1 MQWSRQSQD
10 AQALVSALQFLN
22 DIGLPP
28 QTLIARDKKK
38 PPVKELRNEELVEA
52 QKLINMIS
60 EELRSQNKRPEDVI
74 EKHRMS
80 RTELGMKPPAF
91 MKALQAEVPR
101 LMQRLDKSKVS
112 LLVHYL
118 V

>member
-1 MQWSRQSQD
+1 
-10 AQALVSALQFLN
+10 
-22 DIGLPP
+22 
-28 QTLIARDKKK
+28 
-38 PPVKELRNEELVEA
+38 
-52 QKLINMIS
+52 MIS

-74 EKHRMS
+74 EKHRMN
-80 RTELGMKPPAF
+80 RTEMGMKPATF